1 MPEPVVRSS
10 RLDGKAA
17 VVIGGGAVGTD
28 PDLPGT
34 GEASA
39 ILLARCG
46 ATVAVVGRSLENT
59 RRTVERIVTEGGRAV
74 AVLGDVTTTAGCES
88 VVAEAMVGL
97 GRLDIVVNNLGL
109 AAGGSVED
117 CDDATW
123 DDVIAVNL
131 RAPIA
136 VTRAAAPHL
145 RAAGGGSV
153 INIGSVAGLQASGSA
168 AYGTTKAGLVG
179 LTREMA
185 ASLGPDNVRVN
196 CVVPGHL
203 QTPFGDRGGE
213 AMREMRRQISML
225 RREGTGWDVGWT
237 VVFLASD
244 EARFVTAATIPV
256 DGGVTEQLTFATVVR
271 LQAAGATSAS
281 ASPLAGT
288 TLE

>member
-1 MPEPVVRSS
+1 VVRSS

-17 VVIGGGAVGTD
+17 VVVGGGAVGTD

-46 ATVAVVGRSLENT
+46 ATVAVVGRSVENT
-59 RRTVERIVTEGGRAV
+59 NRTVERILAEGGRAV
-74 AVLGDVTTTAGCES
+74 AVLGDVATTAGCES
-88 VVAEAMVGL
+88 VVAHAVAGL

-109 AAGGSVED
+109 AVGGSIED

-153 INIGSVAGLQASGSA
+153 INIGSVAGLQASGSV

-185 ASLGPDNVRVN
+185 AGLGPDNVRVN

-256 DGGVTEQLTFATVVR
+256 DGGATEQLTFATVVR
-271 LQAAGATSAS
+271 LQAAGDHR
-281 ASPLAGT
+281 
-288 TLE
+288 